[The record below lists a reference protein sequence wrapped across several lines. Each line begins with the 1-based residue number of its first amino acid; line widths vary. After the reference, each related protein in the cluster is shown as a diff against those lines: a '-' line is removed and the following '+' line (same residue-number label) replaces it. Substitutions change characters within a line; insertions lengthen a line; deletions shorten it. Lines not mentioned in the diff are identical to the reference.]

1 MVLIHGLQNS
11 VMDIKKRKL
20 DFYKDVLDVVKNLNR
35 NKNGNLFLLSQTDYP
50 PQQVCRQKL
59 RGTIDFVNRNGIK
72 KVEFMSF

>member
-1 MVLIHGLQNS
+1 ML
-11 VMDIKKRKL
+11 DIKRRII
-20 DFYKDVLDVVKNLNR
+20 DVKKEVLEEVERLNR

-72 KVEFMSF
+72 KVKFMSIS